1 MYYVLKSNFS
11 RSMVFKMKNVYFK
24 YVLAL
29 LLFGSNGIV
38 ASYIH
43 LNSEKIVYLRTLIGS
58 LFLIVVF
65 ALSKQKVQFWK
76 NKSHFL
82 YLVISGVAMG
92 ASWIFLFEAYTKIG
106 VSIATLAYYC
116 GPVIVMI
123 LSPLIFREKM
133 TRAKLLGFLAVIIGM
148 LCVNGQAF
156 TQGRISLGLISGI
169 LSAIMYAIMVV
180 FNKKAVSITGLE
192 NATCQLV
199 ISFITVAIL
208 MSLKQGFS
216 VNIMEGNLIPIL
228 ILGVVNTGIGCYF
241 YFSSI
246 GHLPVQTVS
255 ILGYLDPFSALI
267 FSDAFLGEKLS
278 LVQMAGAVLIL
289 GGAAFG
295 ELFRSKNKQKEA
307 NGEKSIGSCY

>member
-1 MYYVLKSNFS
+1 
-11 RSMVFKMKNVYFK
+11 MKNAYFK
-24 YVLAL
+24 YVVAL

-38 ASYIH
+38 ASYI
-43 LNSEKIVYLRTLIGS
+43 LLSSEKIVYLRTLIGS
-58 LFLIVVF
+58 IFLIFVF
-65 ALSKQKVQFWK
+65 AMSRQKVQFWK

-92 ASWIFLFEAYTKIG
+92 ASWIFLFEAYAQIG

-123 LSPLIFREKM
+123 LSPLIFKEKIS
-133 TRAKLLGFLAVIIGM
+133 RAKLLGFFAVIIGM

-156 TQGRISLGLISGI
+156 IQGRISLGLIFGI

-208 MSLKQGFS
+208 MGMKQGFS
-216 VNIMEGNLIPIL
+216 VNMMEGNLIPIL

-267 FSDAFLGEKLS
+267 FSAAFLGEKLS
-278 LVQMAGAVLIL
+278 LVQIAGAVLIL
-289 GGAAFG
+289 GGAAYG
-295 ELFRSKNKQKEA
+295 ELFRSKNKLIKA
-307 NGEKSIGSCY
+307 KSENQTFQ